1 MDKYQITATIEK
13 INCTN
18 DIQLQLK
25 GCGKC
30 FFEPENDKSVKYN
43 ILECLQTYTPIPQ
56 TYTPIPKPILL
67 NSKKDFF
74 SIKDN
79 VLTNN
84 SLSQAFIEN
93 KRLKFEVKED
103 SGKYNITSISKA
115 D

>member
-1 MDKYQITATIEK
+1 MANYQFTATIEK
-13 INCTN
+13 ITVGNN
-18 DIQLQLK
+18 NIELQLK
-25 GCGKC
+25 GSGKY
-30 FFEPENDKSVKYN
+30 FFEPESDKSVKYN
-43 ILECLQTYTPIPQ
+43 ILECLQ

-74 SIKDN
+74 SVEDN

-93 KRLKFEVKED
+93 KRLKFEVEENN
-103 SGKYNITSISKA
+103 GKHKITSISKA